1 MAKSK
6 FDEQLEKILMGS
18 DPEEGQLEE
27 ETAQI
32 EDMVPV
38 VYEEKQSAL
47 SLDNQDL
54 DEDYKFARSNLY
66 GLIGRSNAALDLAL
80 RVAQMSEHP
89 RAIEVAANLMKT
101 SADMSK
107 DLIGLQQK
115 MNPTN
120 NKDKPASYTQVNNN
134 YYADEKTTKDIDSD
148 LDNLPDDQ

>member
-1 MAKSK
+1 MST
-6 FDEQLEKILMGS
+6 FDKQLEQLLMGS
-18 DPEEGQLEE
+18 ELEEGQEPPETQPMEE
-27 ETAQI
+27 L
-32 EDMVPV
+32 VPV

-47 SLDNQDL
+47 TLDNPDM

-80 RVAQMSEHP
+80 RIAQMSEHP

-115 MNPTN
+115 MNSD
-120 NKDKPASYTQVNNN
+120 KKIDKPSSYTQVNNN
-134 YYADEKTTKDIDSD
+134 YYTEPKTVKDIDSD
-148 LDNLPDDQ
+148 LDNLPDED